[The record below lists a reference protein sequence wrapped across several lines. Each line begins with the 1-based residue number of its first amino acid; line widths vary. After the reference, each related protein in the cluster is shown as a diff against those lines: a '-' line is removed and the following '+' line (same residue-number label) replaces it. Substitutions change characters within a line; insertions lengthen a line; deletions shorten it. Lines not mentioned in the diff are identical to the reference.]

1 MSELELQDLDKYA
14 GHPITGCQSKQTVE
28 VFNFKGPFV
37 EGGSIITLTGLI
49 CFDKN
54 TGSSMSHILTTHSKP
69 QPILTIN
76 ADEKCQAF
84 TLGDS
89 DRSTG
94 RSTE

>member
-1 MSELELQDLDKYA
+1 MSDLELQDLDKYA
-14 GHPITGCQSKQTVE
+14 GHPKTGCQSKQTVD

-37 EGGSIITLTGLI
+37 EGGSIITLSGLL
-49 CFDKN
+49 CFYKN
-54 TGSSMSHILTTHSKP
+54 TGSSMSHILNINSKP

-76 ADEKCQAF
+76 ADEKCKAF